1 MPATYE
7 PIASHSLG
15 SAASTVTF
23 SSLPSTFSDLVFVY
37 SVQNGTSDFRGFT
50 AQFNSDSASNYSGTY
65 LGANAAGS
73 VGSGRL
79 TSQSKI
85 FVGRYLNI
93 NGRQIGRLSLMSYA
107 NTSVFKTLLNEAVN
121 YEDTTA
127 DKGVWREVG
136 LWRSTSAISS
146 VVFTAGSP
154 GSFGTGSMFALYG
167 IKAA

>member
-1 MPATYE
+1 MARTYE
-7 PIASHSLG
+7 PIASTTLG

-37 SVQNGTSDFRGFT
+37 SVTNGTSDFRGFT

-65 LGANAAGS
+65 LGGDGS
-73 VGSGRL
+73 SAGSGRL
-79 TSQSKI
+79 SSQSKI
-85 FVGRYLNI
+85 YVGRYLNI

-107 NTSVFKTLLNEAVN
+107 NTSVFKTLLNEAAN
-121 YEDTTA
+121 NEDSSA
-127 DKGVWREVG
+127 SKGVWREVG

-154 GSFGTGSMFALYG
+154 GSFGTGSTFSLYG